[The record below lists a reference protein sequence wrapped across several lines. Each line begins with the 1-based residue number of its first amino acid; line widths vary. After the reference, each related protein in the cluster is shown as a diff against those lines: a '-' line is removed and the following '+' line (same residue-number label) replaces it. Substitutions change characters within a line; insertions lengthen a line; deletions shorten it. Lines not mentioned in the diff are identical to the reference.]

1 MKKPLHL
8 TLLIV
13 FALLCAY
20 AGIDMV
26 ERGGMGQL
34 WGYRPLLAF
43 LSGWG
48 ALVLGIKWFRND
60 RWRWLGLSTLSG
72 VLLGVGFPDL
82 LPVPWLML
90 IGFVPLL
97 IVENEVSEQAGKAR
111 RWTVFKYTYHTF
123 VLWNVIAT
131 YWVANTA
138 FAAGIFAIWVN
149 ALLMTIPVLLFHTT
163 RWVMPGLR
171 YAALICYW
179 LTFEYIHL
187 NWELT
192 WPWLTLGNSFAEYP
206 SLLQW
211 YSYTGVFGGSLWIWV
226 ANVLGLSIWNKY
238 QAKESYRKPLLQ
250 LGALVVVPMVVSLVW
265 YTTFTPEGEP
275 REVAVVQPNFEP
287 HYVKFSL
294 SEEEQIGRFLELSKS
309 VVRPETD
316 YLVYPET
323 SFGLVDDQ
331 KINRYPAV
339 RRIRNELSGF
349 KGLKLITGIDGYH
362 VFQEGEPLSPNVREQ
377 VRRNGDTLRYEVLN
391 AAVQLEI
398 GKEEV
403 PLYRKSKLVPGPE
416 IFPFK
421 EALFFLEPL
430 VEQLEGTTAGVG
442 TQPERSVLSSGSGK
456 VAPAICYESIFGE
469 YVNGYIR
476 KGAQAIFIMT
486 NDGWWDH
493 TAGHRQHLYFASLRA
508 IETRRSIARSA
519 NSGISAFINQRG
531 DILQPTRYDEA
542 AAIRQD
548 ILFSDRVTFYVLWG
562 DLIARIALF
571 GAALLLLNT
580 LVRGLLPGRRGEG

>member
-1 MKKPLHL
+1 
-8 TLLIV
+8 
-13 FALLCAY
+13 
-20 AGIDMV
+20 
-26 ERGGMGQL
+26 
-34 WGYRPLLAF
+34 
-43 LSGWG
+43 
-48 ALVLGIKWFRND
+48 
-60 RWRWLGLSTLSG
+60 
-72 VLLGVGFPDL
+72 
-82 LPVPWLML
+82 
-90 IGFVPLL
+90 
-97 IVENEVSEQAGKAR
+97 
-111 RWTVFKYTYHTF
+111 
-123 VLWNVIAT
+123 
-131 YWVANTA
+131 
-138 FAAGIFAIWVN
+138 
-149 ALLMTIPVLLFHTT
+149 
-163 RWVMPGLR
+163 
-171 YAALICYW
+171 
-179 LTFEYIHL
+179 
-187 NWELT
+187 
-192 WPWLTLGNSFAEYP
+192 
-206 SLLQW
+206 
-211 YSYTGVFGGSLWIWV
+211 
-226 ANVLGLSIWNKY
+226 
-238 QAKESYRKPLLQ
+238 
-250 LGALVVVPMVVSLVW
+250 MVVSLVW

-294 SEEEQIGRFLELSKS
+294 SEEEQIGRFMELSKS

-339 RRIRNELSGF
+339 RRIRNELGGF
-349 KGLKLITGIDGYH
+349 EGLKLITGIDGYH

-377 VRRNGDTLRYEVLN
+377 VRRDGDTLRYEVLN
-391 AAVQLEI
+391 AAVQVEI

-469 YVNGYIR
+469 YVNGYLR

-580 LVRGLLPGRRGEG
+580 LVRGLLPGRKGEG